1 MMDQR
6 TTFKDVDQL
15 MDIINV
21 VFKEKGKA
29 SFIIDKEGLTRMEGL
44 ITNVEQNTS
53 SGRTVVHLQPSNYF
67 HLDEVIAIN
76 GIFRSDYSEC

>member
-21 VFKEKGKA
+21 VFKEKAKA

-44 ITNVEQNTS
+44 ITNVEHNTS
-53 SGRTVVHLQPSNYF
+53 SARTVVHLQPSNYF